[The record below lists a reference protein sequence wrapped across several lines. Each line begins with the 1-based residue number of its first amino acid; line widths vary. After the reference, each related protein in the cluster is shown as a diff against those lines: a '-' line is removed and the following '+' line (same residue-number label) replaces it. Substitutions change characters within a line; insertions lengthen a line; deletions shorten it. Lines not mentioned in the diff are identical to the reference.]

1 MRKIFNNSHQP
12 VSFKKRGLLGYR
24 RSMLRFGTAGLRF
37 TSNYTIEKL
46 HFVTLKKKFK
56 FFLKNKKSSIYLKT
70 WFFLSENTPIFKKG
84 KNSRMGKGKG
94 VYQRLAF
101 RVKKNQIF
109 IEFFNLNVIFLKKI
123 SSFLQSNS
131 NLKNAVVDNNNYKLN
146 LFKTQLSYY
155 KIYKR
160 F

>member
-1 MRKIFNNSHQP
+1 
-12 VSFKKRGLLGYR
+12 
-24 RSMLRFGTAGLRF
+24 
-37 TSNYTIEKL
+37 
-46 HFVTLKKKFK
+46 
-56 FFLKNKKSSIYLKT
+56 
-70 WFFLSENTPIFKKG
+70 
-84 KNSRMGKGKG
+84 MGKGKG

-131 NLKNAVVDNNNYKLN
+131 NLKNAIVDNNNYKLN